1 MNTKQSKIRIIA
13 LDGHDRSGKDEIMN
27 KLDFNDF
34 LVYKQPET
42 EAQDTDY
49 KNPEKFKQFMLK
61 YIRKVLDDLYTM
73 STLNGTD
80 RPIVMSRLL
89 LCDNVFSDIY
99 NREHVV
105 EKYFGN
111 EINTNFN
118 ITNYIMLFKD
128 YEEYKKRIEIING
141 TLDFNKDEL
150 DNITKLYYHYKNDND
165 IVKLISA
172 SDSKEKEYNDFVSTF
187 IMETPKWKLEH
198 GKVQ

>member
-99 NREHVV
+99 GREHVV

-128 YEEYKKRIEIING
+128 YEEYRKRIEIING